1 MVLSLW
7 MRKEKTYFNHGI
19 FSNVTGQRSSH
30 LCPKAIVG
38 QGAFGVQ
45 KYAKHGYNNHKAYN
59 LYNYGDMFIDFWN
72 CTCGVVRVTHHFEVA
87 V

>member
-1 MVLSLW
+1 
-7 MRKEKTYFNHGI
+7 MRKAKTSFNHGI

-45 KYAKHGYNNHKAYN
+45 KNIQNMGIITISWHLAYN
-59 LYNYGDMFIDFWN
+59 LYNG
-72 CTCGVVRVTHHFEVA
+72 TALA
-87 V
+87 VW